1 MKIKFALLLA
11 VINSALLAECSD
23 LDQAECNNW
32 PTYCTWDNENQIC
45 TEVGGGGGN
54 LNYGPYEFSY
64 LIRARWYQKWS
75 LLR

>member
-1 MKIKFALLLA
+1 MKIKFALVLA
-11 VINSALLAECSD
+11 VINSALFAECSD

-54 LNYGPYEFSY
+54 LN
-64 LIRARWYQKWS
+64 
-75 LLR
+75 